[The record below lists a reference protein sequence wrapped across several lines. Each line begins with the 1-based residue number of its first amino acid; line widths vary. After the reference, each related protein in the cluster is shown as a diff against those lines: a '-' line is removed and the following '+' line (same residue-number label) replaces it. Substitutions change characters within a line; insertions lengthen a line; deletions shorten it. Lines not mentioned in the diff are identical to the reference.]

1 MHQRVKNGS
10 ISLGLKIY
18 APWGPKL
25 VNRFALDIYTE
36 KKEATE

>member
-18 APWGPKL
+18 ASWGPKL
-25 VNRFALDIYTE
+25 VNRFELDIYTE